1 MAPAC
6 ATPPRPTRML
16 IVARREVSESLS
28 GSENGARQELLP
40 PTQASYGTAAA
51 AVDALDRVAGMI
63 KKAVYRSSP
72 GPAGAAGRR
81 HHAAMHTVVRNAARG
96 SRHVTHVGLIARPRM
111 PSAGR
116 SERTRTVDLAP
127 GASGRPGRYVPAD
140 SSLPR

>member
-1 MAPAC
+1 MASHLWTA
-6 ATPPRPTRML
+6 ALLVSARPEGGAGAVASWPQHALRRRGRL
-16 IVARREVSESLS
+16 RVGCCQIVARREVSESLS

-63 KKAVYRSSP
+63 KKAAYRSSP

-96 SRHVTHVGLIARPRM
+96 SRHVTHVG
-111 PSAGR
+111 
-116 SERTRTVDLAP
+116 
-127 GASGRPGRYVPAD
+127 Y
-140 SSLPR
+140 